1 VEPDTHARSST
12 GQAEPLRYGLP
23 RPVWLLGLAS
33 LFTDVASEAI
43 YPLLPLYLTR
53 VLGAGAVS
61 LGVIEGGA
69 EAANSFLKI
78 LSGYFSDRWRVRKPI
93 VIAGYALSSV
103 VRPLV
108 ALVATWPQL
117 LAVRLADRVGKGIR
131 GAPRDALLA
140 AAATPANRGRIFG
153 FHRAMDHVGAMT
165 GPLLASLFLF
175 AFPGEYRWL
184 FALTIVPGAIA
195 VWLLF
200 LVPDRRP
207 DAPAGMLHAPPP
219 SAPASWRVLPRRYYT
234 VLLVVVV
241 FTLGNSADAFLLLR
255 LSDRGVAPAL
265 IPLLWALLHL
275 VKAATSMWGGTLS
288 DRWGRRPVIGAGWL
302 VYAIVYCGFALAT
315 STPAL
320 VAWFLVYGLYFGL
333 AEGTEKALI
342 ADLAPPELR
351 GTSFGV
357 FNAATG
363 AGALLAS
370 LAFGLVWKV
379 ASPAA
384 AFSMG
389 AALALLAAV
398 LLFALVREPAKT
410 VGY

>member
-1 VEPDTHARSST
+1 M
-12 GQAEPLRYGLP
+12 
-23 RPVWLLGLAS
+23 
-33 LFTDVASEAI
+33 
-43 YPLLPLYLTR
+43 
-53 VLGAGAVS
+53 S
-61 LGVIEGGA
+61 LGVIEGAA

-93 VIAGYALSSV
+93 VIAGYSLSSC

-184 FALTIVPGAIA
+184 FALTIVPGAVA

-200 LVPDRRP
+200 LVPERRH
-207 DAPAGMLHAPPP
+207 DAPAGVVHATDPP
-219 SAPASWRVLPRRYYT
+219 ARVSWRSLPRRYYA
-234 VLLVVVV
+234 VLAVVVV

-255 LSDRGVAPAL
+255 LSDRGIAPAL
-265 IPLLWALLHL
+265 IPLLWALLHM
-275 VKAATSMWGGTLS
+275 VKAVTSVWGGSLS
-288 DRWGRRPVIGAGWL
+288 DRWGRRPIIGAGWL
-302 VYAIVYCGFALAT
+302 VYAVVYLGFALAT
-315 STPAL
+315 STAAL
-320 VAWFLVYGLYFGL
+320 VAWFVVYGLYFGL
-333 AEGTEKALI
+333 AEGTEKALV
-342 ADLAPPELR
+342 ADLAPPDLR
-351 GTSFGV
+351 GTSFGL

-363 AGALLAS
+363 VGALLAS
-370 LAFGLVWKV
+370 LVFGLVWNAV
-379 ASPAA
+379 SPAA

-389 AALALLAAV
+389 AAFALLAAV
-398 LLFALVREPAKT
+398 LLFALVREPAKK